1 MRKKERKHIV
11 EFNRLIDQL
20 NIGYKDN
27 NKRRRKITLHSFR
40 RFVKTTISDLGYQD
54 FSDFYIGHAQS
65 TYWRKPEKVMILFR
79 KIESSLTYLDQAGLE
94 KKHADLQT
102 GLENMEQENLSLQ
115 KTIHEREEVS
125 NDAITELSSKLLE
138 VMKKVNE
145 LERRERNNLVI

>member
-1 MRKKERKHIV
+1 
-11 EFNRLIDQL
+11 
-20 NIGYKDN
+20 
-27 NKRRRKITLHSFR
+27 
-40 RFVKTTISDLGYQD
+40 
-54 FSDFYIGHAQS
+54 
-65 TYWRKPEKVMILFR
+65 MILFR

-94 KKHADLQT
+94 KYADLQT

-145 LERRERNNLVI
+145 LERNNLVI